1 MFTYHKEYNRLMKKI
16 LSSLAPIF
24 LGNNIIRQL
33 NQNPATEETA
43 EEEEKTEAEVD
54 AVTTE

>member
-1 MFTYHKEYNRLMKKI
+1 MKKI
-16 LSSLAPIF
+16 FIVTGANGF

-43 EEEEKTEAEVD
+43 EEEEKAEAEVD